1 MLRLVTSRALP
12 GNMFQNP
19 VVNKLR
25 STSAA
30 LHTAPLPLSTRTRS
44 GPMRRTAMAGA
55 GLAAAAVA
63 ATALLAAQSPA
74 APAPTDAAA
83 GFTLSST
90 DISAGGQIAERQG
103 FNGFRCK
110 GDNVSPALF
119 LSPPPPRPRSL
130 ALPMPD
136 PDPP

>member
-12 GNMFQNP
+12 GNMFQHP
-19 VVNKLR
+19 RVNKLR

-30 LHTAPLPLSTRTRS
+30 LHTAPLPVSIRTRS
-44 GPMRRTAMAGA
+44 GPMRRTGMTGA

-83 GFTLSST
+83 GFTLTST
-90 DISAGGQIAERQG
+90 DISAGGQIAERQA
-103 FNGFRCK
+103 FNGFGCK
-110 GDNVSPALF
+110 GGNVSPALAWG
-119 LSPPPPRPRSL
+119 PPPARARGL
-130 ALPMPD
+130 APPMHD
-136 PDPP
+136 PGA